1 MGEKMKI
8 NSKILIVEDEA
19 ITAKAI
25 ESQIKKMGYDNT
37 AIAINYKNAM
47 KSIREDKP
55 DLILLDIDL
64 KSDYSGIDIANQKEV
79 FNKIPIIYLTA
90 CTDLKTIENL
100 IATNP
105 KAYLSKPLRFEELQV
120 AIALAL
126 DYKKGVIDIG
136 YEFSYDLE
144 NRNLFQKQQPI
155 KLSYKEKLL
164 LERLIERDGECVPL
178 KVLEF
183 EIWGHEVKSESSLRT
198 LVSSLRKKLNPKMI
212 VNVTSFGYK
221 LELPKDEM

>member
-1 MGEKMKI
+1 MKR

-19 ITAKAI
+19 INAKAI
-25 ESQIKKMGYDNT
+25 ESQIKKMGYDNI

-47 KSIREDKP
+47 KNIREDRP

-79 FNKIPIIYLTA
+79 LNKIPIIYLTA
-90 CTDLKTIENL
+90 CIDSKTIENL

-155 KLSYKEKLL
+155 KLSHKEKLL
-164 LERLIERDGECVPL
+164 LERLTERDGECVPL

-183 EIWGHEVKSESSLRT
+183 EIWGHEVKSDSSLRT
-198 LVSSLRKKLNPKMI
+198 LVGSLRKKLNPKMI
-212 VNVTSFGYK
+212 VNIPSFGYK
-221 LELPKDEM
+221 LNLPKDEM